1 MKRISLRSMQ
11 ERLTEYF
18 ALFLTIA
25 GVLFA
30 IMLTLGQ
37 LSGNQQGT
45 ALIFLIWLQGVILWA
60 AHRHERL
67 QRRAL
72 IHKLQHAVNELVS
85 DRLVMVVRNA
95 ELNTRSISGHGRD
108 PEAEFGATLEAL
120 SEEFESLRAW
130 ERQLQVLR
138 A

>member
-1 MKRISLRSMQ
+1 MTRLFLRSMQ
-11 ERLTEYF
+11 EGLAKYF
-18 ALFLTIA
+18 ALFLTVT

-30 IMLTLGQ
+30 MMLSLGQ

-60 AHRHERL
+60 VHRHERL

-85 DRLVMVVRNA
+85 DRLVAVVRTA
-95 ELNTRSISGHGRD
+95 ELNTRSISGHDRD
-108 PEAEFGATLEAL
+108 PKAEFGATLDIL
-120 SEEFESLRAW
+120 SEEFESLRGW
-130 ERQLQVLR
+130 ERQLQLLR